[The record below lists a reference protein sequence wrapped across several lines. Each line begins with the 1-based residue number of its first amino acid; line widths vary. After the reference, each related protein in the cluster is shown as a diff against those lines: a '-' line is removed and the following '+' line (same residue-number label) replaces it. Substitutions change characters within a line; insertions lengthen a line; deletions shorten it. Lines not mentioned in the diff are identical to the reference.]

1 MEGGS
6 KGTCERC
13 HIWFLEGKWSNLP
26 VFQTGCEGNSD
37 CWRWETHFQK
47 FTPSM
52 NLRVSKYSGL
62 RLWVETWF
70 QWPDMEFLDWIRSYS
85 CAVHLCKSRW
95 ELAADSRSQC
105 KESPQVTPS
114 LYGAVLR
121 KVLKAG
127 SGPDAPPSVRLLRS
141 SHSHTSSDTHTY
153 TKATYTRLTMTDLSH
168 FWLKKEAR
176 NLNAPLTVG
185 TDTP

>member
-1 MEGGS
+1 
-6 KGTCERC
+6 
-13 HIWFLEGKWSNLP
+13 
-26 VFQTGCEGNSD
+26 
-37 CWRWETHFQK
+37 
-47 FTPSM
+47 
-52 NLRVSKYSGL
+52 
-62 RLWVETWF
+62 
-70 QWPDMEFLDWIRSYS
+70 MEFLDWIRSYS
-85 CAVHLCKSRW
+85 CAEHLCKSRR

-127 SGPDAPPSVRLLRS
+127 SGPDAPPSLRLLRS

-168 FWLKKEAR
+168 FWLKKEVR
-176 NLNAPLTVG
+176 NFNAPLTAGADIPETATVTHTDKSPQRNCWSG
-185 TDTP
+185 TSWTDKMGVLTALILASQLLLKLCLHVEAQALGECYLKCLNVLSILSII